1 MQQDNM
7 DDTEPVNPL
16 YDMNSVPEVQKGD
29 LMMSS
34 GSSNPMY
41 DFLSSEGTNGHA
53 DSNDLLGLDS
63 SNQNDAL
70 LSEENQV
77 NGSIEKDACAN
88 QSGELE
94 GLDQNGGQVIE
105 DFDPFGGNVETT
117 PVVDELSTKNESIEE
132 LEQESGSFEQEG
144 GSSTSG
150 ELLVDSDVPNTRL
163 VPEEDIQGETTE
175 PKESEDLLGGAVEP
189 QESEDLLGG
198 AMEPQQ
204 TDEIKV
210 EDPVEETVE
219 QEEQLL
225 AETGAPVEVEPPMT
239 EFKDQGES
247 LMDQGNPEAEEAL
260 GDFSQTAEATE
271 QVEAPEE
278 DQEIVDVQQEDLV
291 EVQQSEDNIS
301 APPPQPEEEEEELTT
316 EEASQQIVQGWC
328 GWDIGVFLKR
338 TCKSTSIC
346 GFV

>member
-7 DDTEPVNPL
+7 EDAEPVNPL

-70 LSEENQV
+70 PSEENQV

-88 QSGELE
+88 QSGDLE
-94 GLDQNGGQVIE
+94 GLDQNGGQAIE
-105 DFDPFGGNVETT
+105 DLDPFGVNVETT

-150 ELLVDSDVPNTRL
+150 ELLVDSDVSNTRL
-163 VPEEDIQGETTE
+163 VPEEDIQEETTE
-175 PKESEDLLGGAVEP
+175 PKESEDLLGGSVEPQESGDLLGGAVEP
-189 QESEDLLGG
+189 QESGDLLGG
-198 AMEPQQ
+198 AVEPQQ
-204 TDEIKV
+204 TDEMKV
-210 EDPVEETVE
+210 EDPVEENVE

-225 AETGAPVEVEPPMT
+225 AETGAPVEVETPMT
-239 EFKDQGES
+239 EFEDQGES
-247 LMDQGNPEAEEAL
+247 LMDPGKPEAEEVL
-260 GDFSQTAEATE
+260 GDFSQTAETTE

-278 DQEIVDVQQEDLV
+278 DQEIFQQEDLV
-291 EVQQSEDNIS
+291 EVQQSEDKIT
-301 APPPQPEEEEEELTT
+301 APPPQPEEELEEPTP
-316 EEASQQIVQGWC
+316 EEASEQIVQGWW
-328 GWDIGVFLKR
+328 G
-338 TCKSTSIC
+338 
-346 GFV
+346 

>member
-7 DDTEPVNPL
+7 EDTEPVNPL

-70 LSEENQV
+70 PSEENQV

-88 QSGELE
+88 QSGDLE
-94 GLDQNGGQVIE
+94 GLDQNGGQAIE
-105 DFDPFGGNVETT
+105 DLDPFGINVETT

-150 ELLVDSDVPNTRL
+150 ELLVDSDVSNTRL
-163 VPEEDIQGETTE
+163 VPEEDIQEETTE
-175 PKESEDLLGGAVEP
+175 PKESEDLLGGSV
-189 QESEDLLGG
+189 
-198 AMEPQQ
+198 EPQQ
-204 TDEIKV
+204 TDEMKV
-210 EDPVEETVE
+210 EDPVEENVE

-239 EFKDQGES
+239 EFEDQGES
-247 LMDQGNPEAEEAL
+247 LMDPGKPEAEEVL
-260 GDFSQTAEATE
+260 GDFSQTAETTE

-278 DQEIVDVQQEDLV
+278 DQEIFQQEDLV
-291 EVQQSEDNIS
+291 EVQQSEDKIT
-301 APPPQPEEEEEELTT
+301 APPPQPEEELEEPTP
-316 EEASQQIVQGWC
+316 EEASEQIVQGWW
-328 GWDIGVFLKR
+328 G
-338 TCKSTSIC
+338 
-346 GFV
+346 

>member
-7 DDTEPVNPL
+7 EDTEPVNPL

-70 LSEENQV
+70 PSEENQV

-88 QSGELE
+88 QSGDLE
-94 GLDQNGGQVIE
+94 GLDQNGGQAIE
-105 DFDPFGGNVETT
+105 DLDPFSVNVETT

-150 ELLVDSDVPNTRL
+150 ELLVDSDVSNTRF
-163 VPEEDIQGETTE
+163 VPEEDIQEETTE
-175 PKESEDLLGGAVEP
+175 PKESEDLLGGSVEPQESGDLLGGAVEP
-189 QESEDLLGG
+189 QESGDLLGG
-198 AMEPQQ
+198 AVEPQQ
-204 TDEIKV
+204 TDEMKV
-210 EDPVEETVE
+210 EDPVEENVE

-239 EFKDQGES
+239 EFEDQGES
-247 LMDQGNPEAEEAL
+247 LMDPGKPEAEEVL
-260 GDFSQTAEATE
+260 GDFSQTAETTE

-278 DQEIVDVQQEDLV
+278 DQEIFQQEDLV
-291 EVQQSEDNIS
+291 EVQQSEDKIT
-301 APPPQPEEEEEELTT
+301 APPPQPEEELEEPTP
-316 EEASQQIVQGWC
+316 EEASEQIVQGWW
-328 GWDIGVFLKR
+328 G
-338 TCKSTSIC
+338 
-346 GFV
+346 